1 MSSHLRVHWDRV
13 FVLLAAVTV
22 LLVLLGHAIFR
33 AADTGHAGS
42 TGTEP
47 AQVAAAPVAKPCPPP
62 APRVL
67 HTMPGAGDPR
77 TVALTFDDGPGPLTD
92 DILEVLARENVKATF
107 FVVGQEAAA
116 KADLVKQM
124 YAAGHA
130 VENHSWS
137 HPSPPRNGW
146 SRRPLQAQIKRTN
159 EAITR
164 ITGRQPCYFRPP
176 QGVIKG
182 AEEAARAAGLTL
194 ALWSVDTRDWASRGP
209 SAAQRIRSRARAG
222 LSEQHPI
229 VLLHDGG
236 GNRAATLAALP
247 GLIEDYRSHGYE
259 FVTLLDGHA

>member
-13 FVLLAAVTV
+13 FVLLAAVTM

-33 AADTGHAGS
+33 AAGTGPAENAS
-42 TGTEP
+42 PEP
-47 AQVAAAPVAKPCPPP
+47 AQVAPPAAKPCPRP
-62 APRVL
+62 APGVL
-67 HTMPGAGDPR
+67 RTMHGGDQR

-116 KADLVKQM
+116 NADLVKQM

-137 HPSPPRNGW
+137 HPSPPRKGW
-146 SRRPLQAQIKRTN
+146 SRRPLQAQIKRAN
-159 EAITR
+159 EAIMR

-176 QGVIKG
+176 QGVVKG
-182 AEEAARAAGLTL
+182 AERATRAAGLTL
-194 ALWSVDTRDWASRGP
+194 ALWSVDTRDWAIRGK
-209 SAAQRIRSRARAG
+209 SAAERIRTRARAG
-222 LSEQHPI
+222 LSQQHPV

-236 GNRAATLAALP
+236 GDRAATLAALP
-247 GLIEDYRSHGYE
+247 GVIEDYHSHGYE
-259 FVTLLDGHA
+259 FVTLLDGHS